1 MKSKGKYP
9 NTPEQTRWLILTK
22 QGDKTAFNNI
32 VEKYRQPVY
41 NLCYQML
48 RNAHEAEDAA
58 QEVFLRAYT
67 KLNTYDDRRQFS
79 TWLFAI
85 TSHYCLDRLKAPR
98 VPLISW
104 EVLDD
109 FYADRTIAQPEKTLL
124 QAETTQEIRALLDTL
139 QPDYRAAVVLKY
151 WYTLPYQEIAD
162 ILGTTVSAIKSRLF
176 FARKRMAQAAMQQQ
190 ATMVPSLLL
199 TQGMFKVA

>member
-1 MKSKGKYP
+1 MPKTKSKYP
-9 NTPEQTRWLILTK
+9 NTLEQTRWIALTR
-22 QGDKTAFNNI
+22 QGDKSAFNHI

-48 RNAHEAEDAA
+48 RNSHEAEDAT

-67 KLNTYDDRRQFS
+67 KLDTYEVRRQFS

-85 TSHYCLDRLKAPR
+85 ASHYCLDRLKSPR

-104 EVLDD
+104 DVLGD

-124 QAETTQEIRALLDTL
+124 KTETTQEVRALLDTL

-151 WYTLPYQEIAD
+151 WYTLPYQEIAQ
-162 ILGTTVSAIKSRLF
+162 ILDTTVSAIKSRVF
-176 FARKRMAQAAMQQQ
+176 YARKKMAQVALQRQ
-190 ATMVPSLLL
+190 TTTVDSPLVPAL
-199 TQGMFKVA
+199 G

>member
-1 MKSKGKYP
+1 MKPKGKYP
-9 NTPEQTRWLILTK
+9 NIPEQTEWITLTK
-22 QGDKTAFNNI
+22 QGDKAAFNHI

-48 RNAHEAEDAA
+48 RNSHEAEDAA

-67 KLNTYDDRRQFS
+67 KLDTYDGQKQFS

-85 TSHYCLDRLKAPR
+85 ASHYCLDRLKSPR

-104 EVLDD
+104 DMLGD
-109 FYADRTIAQPEKTLL
+109 FYADWTVAQPERTLL
-124 QAETTQEIRALLDTL
+124 KAETKEEIHALLNTL

-151 WYTLPYQEIAD
+151 WYTLSYQEIAQ
-162 ILGTTVSAIKSRLF
+162 ILDTTVSAIKSRLF
-176 FARKRMAQAAMQQQ
+176 YARKKMAQAAMQRQT
-190 ATMVPSLLL
+190 TMPLGPLLPA
-199 TQGMFKVA
+199 MI